1 MKWLFKS
8 RSIRRPIAILG
19 ATCTSVLVGFALINK
34 VMISIPAQCLA
45 SCASAQF
52 DSYQSLQ
59 KNEATRRLK
68 HSRVKGFDVNFLGSN
83 SPIEDRFVVGAS
95 DNIGTAFFSV
105 IDGHKGAHCS
115 HYLQNHM
122 LQHISTA
129 LHKTRNIKDDLRILL
144 DMNNTFYR
152 QQSNVED
159 TDSQV
164 SKVLSAE
171 VIKECLGKSL
181 LSLDNYIS
189 DVALEDVKMIQKG
202 HSFTSD
208 IRNRV
213 LTAVEGACA
222 ITAVVQETD
231 VIVASTGDCRVV
243 IGQEMPDSSWRAV
256 PLSNDQNAQ
265 NEDEVKRL
273 RAAHP
278 GEEGTVI
285 LGNRVLGSLMP
296 FRTFGDVDFKWE
308 KKYLEGLVQVWL
320 NYQTPPYVTAE
331 PVVTGHKIDKG
342 DRFMILG
349 SDGLWERITN
359 EEAVNVV
366 AESLK
371 MKDVSPKQSLLSSF
385 FGTKSSKSTQEE
397 CCSENAATKLLW
409 HILGGSDEKVT
420 ELLNLNPRVR
430 RMYRDDITI
439 IVVYFDKE

>member
-34 VMISIPAQCLA
+34 VMFNIPAQCLA

-52 DSYQSLQ
+52 TSYQILQ
-59 KNEATRRLK
+59 KNEASRRVK

-95 DNIGTAFFSV
+95 ENIGTAFFSV

-129 LHKTRNIKDDLRILL
+129 LHSAGNVKDDLRILL
-144 DMNNTFYR
+144 DMNNTFHH
-152 QQSNVED
+152 QQSNSE
-159 TDSQV
+159 SQI

-171 VIKECLGKSL
+171 VIKDCLGKSFS
-181 LSLDNYIS
+181 SLDKYIS
-189 DVALEDVKMIQKG
+189 DVALEDVKLIRQG
-202 HSFTSD
+202 HSFNDD

-213 LTAVEGACA
+213 LTAIEGACA

-231 VIVASTGDCRVV
+231 VVVASTGDCRVV
-243 IGQEMPDSSWRAV
+243 IGQEMPDHSWRAV
-256 PLSNDQNAQ
+256 PLSKDQNAQ

-273 RAAHP
+273 QAAHP

-285 LGNRVLGSLMP
+285 FGNRVLGSLMP

-308 KKYLEGLVQVWL
+308 KKHLDGLVQVWP
-320 NYQTPPYVTAE
+320 NYQTPPYITAE
-331 PVVTGHKIDKG
+331 PVVTKYKIEKG

-359 EEAVNVV
+359 EEAINVV

-371 MKDVSPKQSLLSSF
+371 MKNVSPKQSLLSSL
-385 FGTKSSKSTQEE
+385 FGSKSSKGTEEE
-397 CCSENAATKLLW
+397 CCLENAATKLLW
-409 HILGGSDEKVT
+409 HILGGSEAKVT
-420 ELLNLNPRVR
+420 ELLNVDPKLR

-439 IVVYFDKE
+439 IVVYFDES